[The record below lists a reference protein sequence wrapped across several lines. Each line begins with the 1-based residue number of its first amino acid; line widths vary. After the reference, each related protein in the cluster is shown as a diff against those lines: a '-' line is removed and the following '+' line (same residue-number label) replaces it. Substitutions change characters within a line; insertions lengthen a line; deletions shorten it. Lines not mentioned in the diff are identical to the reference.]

1 MRVANARR
9 DASGDAAGLG
19 HGATA
24 TDRSIIDV
32 ARSSSRKVQTPRSID
47 TVERS
52 IDTVDR
58 HGFLLMFFSMS
69 KTPACAGLV

>member
-24 TDRSIIDV
+24 TDRSIDV

-52 IDTVDR
+52 IDT
-58 HGFLLMFFSMS
+58 
-69 KTPACAGLV
+69 